1 MTRSAMPSS
10 RCLSVLQSGRCAS
23 SRR

>member
-10 RCLSVLQSGRCAS
+10 RGLSVLQSGRCAS